1 LNVFITL
8 FEVVST
14 RSNFQSVA
22 FVTENVTVAKFENRV
37 TDFITP
43 LGCCCVFV
51 LGLGLI
57 VVGKGVYPLIKAVTG
72 LLSMGLLGTF
82 FSKNTP
88 DIPGTVN
95 DFSSTSYVIFK
106 EHNPAEPAIVEHIE
120 GFISTV
126 FTSTTEPF
134 RDNDNLSG
142 VVCA

>member
-1 LNVFITL
+1 
-8 FEVVST
+8 
-14 RSNFQSVA
+14 
-22 FVTENVTVAKFENRV
+22 
-37 TDFITP
+37 
-43 LGCCCVFV
+43 V

-106 EHNPAEPAIVEHIE
+106 DKPLKADGRIGKNTRLVLATFVKDMKERLE
-120 GFISTV
+120 GTGKYAASSSTFNTESASKVKSSEVTSSKPVSVNGISAK
-126 FTSTTEPF
+126 SS
-134 RDNDNLSG
+134 DNQ
-142 VVCA
+142 A